1 MNVQMGISIWSIGGG
16 NTLRNHEKTRN
27 KGTRVGAVVS
37 IQVDQGRGEGRG
49 GEGRGGEGRG
59 GEGEGQGTVG
69 WGRGRGRARIFNDSC
84 CCL

>member
-1 MNVQMGISIWSIGGG
+1 MNNEMGITIWSIGGG
-16 NTLRNHEKTRN
+16 NTLRSHEKTRN

-49 GEGRGGEGRG
+49 EEGRV
-59 GEGEGQGTVG
+59 GTGNGWVG
-69 WGRGRGRARIFNDSC
+69 VCRGRGRGRARIFNDSC